1 MNRGWKHWPVT
12 GDAQTWAQGRGDIR
26 RSFLSQFKKPM
37 TLHGRKCAK
46 ESYFPAYND
55 FFFLLK
61 TKHNLNFKS
70 VLRFKIM
77 PLKTAL

>member
-1 MNRGWKHWPVT
+1 MLKPGHREGVT
-12 GDAQTWAQGRGDIR
+12 SGDL
-26 RSFLSQFKKPM
+26 FSQFKKPM
-37 TLHGRKCAK
+37 TLRGRKCAK